1 MSYITLYRKYRP
13 ARFEDVVGQEH
24 IVKTLQNAV
33 KQNRIAHA
41 YLFCGPRGTGKT
53 TISKIFAKMI
63 NCEDEKHRP
72 CDQCENCLA
81 VQQGNHPDIIEI
93 DAASNNGVNEVRDL
107 IEKVKYAPLKGK
119 YKVYIIDEVHM
130 MSAGAFNALLK
141 TIEEPPAHVIFI
153 FATTEPQKVLPTIVS
168 RCQRYDFTKVSIKDM
183 TKRIRDV
190 LHQENIQYE
199 EEAIR
204 LVCQLADGGM
214 RDALSILDQVIAYS
228 QNQITVEDV
237 HAIYGILSVEEK
249 INLLKLIADHKATEC
264 METVHR
270 LVEKGIDIRRTTS
283 DLIEILKETVI
294 HDYSKDVHLL
304 NVLNEEEV
312 YEAKVSKTTKER
324 LKMIDELMN
333 TYEKYRFASNVG
345 SYFEVCLLNMM
356 SMEEQSNVSRET
368 IQDNTHESVQ
378 PVIQEQEK
386 IEPETEIKK
395 ETLKT
400 TVKGLDK
407 EFVLSLLVGAQ
418 KAYRNEDEIKMKQLS
433 NYYLNPN
440 WARFANLLR
449 DHVLIASGEDYIVV
463 AVNNQAVANEINE
476 QDAQGAMIDFMY
488 VLLLKKKK
496 VFAITEDEQRS
507 LIQEF
512 KKRHQEGT
520 LPPAASV
527 QVEIDQLELV
537 KNLFGEENIEIEE

>member
-190 LHQENIQYE
+190 ILQENIQYE

-249 INLLKLIADHKATEC
+249 INLLKLVADHKATEC

-304 NVLNEEEV
+304 SVLNEEEV

-324 LKMIDELMN
+324 LQMIDELMN

-368 IQDNTHESVQ
+368 IQGNTHESVQ

-386 IEPETEIKK
+386 IKPETEVIK
-395 ETLKT
+395 ETSKN

-449 DHVLIASGEDYIVV
+449 DHILVASGEDYIVV

>member
-249 INLLKLIADHKATEC
+249 INLLKLVADYKATEC

-324 LKMIDELMN
+324 LQMIDELMN

-368 IQDNTHESVQ
+368 IQGNTYESVQ
-378 PVIQEQEK
+378 TVIQEQEK
-386 IEPETEIKK
+386 IKPETEVIK
-395 ETLKT
+395 ETPKT

-449 DHVLIASGEDYIVV
+449 DHILVASGEDYIVV

>member
-324 LKMIDELMN
+324 LQMIDELMN

-368 IQDNTHESVQ
+368 IQGNTHESVR

-449 DHVLIASGEDYIVV
+449 DHILVASGEDYIVV

>member
-324 LKMIDELMN
+324 LQMIDELMN

-368 IQDNTHESVQ
+368 IQGNTHESVQ

-386 IEPETEIKK
+386 IKPETEVIK
-395 ETLKT
+395 ETPKT

-449 DHVLIASGEDYIVV
+449 DHILVASGEDYIVV

-488 VLLLKKKK
+488 MLLLKKKK

>member
-228 QNQITVEDV
+228 LNQITVEDV

-249 INLLKLIADHKATEC
+249 INLLKLVADHKATEC

-304 NVLNEEEV
+304 SVLNEEEV

-324 LKMIDELMN
+324 LQMIDELMN

-368 IQDNTHESVQ
+368 IQGNTHESVQ

-386 IEPETEIKK
+386 IKPETEVIK
-395 ETLKT
+395 ETPKT

-449 DHVLIASGEDYIVV
+449 DHILVASGEDYIVV

>member
-249 INLLKLIADHKATEC
+249 INLLKLVADHKATEC

-324 LKMIDELMN
+324 LQMIDELMN

-368 IQDNTHESVQ
+368 IQGNTHESVQ

-386 IEPETEIKK
+386 IEPETEVIK
-395 ETLKT
+395 ETPKT

-449 DHVLIASGEDYIVV
+449 DHILVASGEDYIVV

-488 VLLLKKKK
+488 MLLLKKKK

-527 QVEIDQLELV
+527 QVEIDHLELV

>member
-249 INLLKLIADHKATEC
+249 INLLKLVADHKATEC

-324 LKMIDELMN
+324 LQMIDELMN

-368 IQDNTHESVQ
+368 IQGNTHESVQ

-386 IEPETEIKK
+386 IKPETEVIK
-395 ETLKT
+395 ETSKN

-449 DHVLIASGEDYIVV
+449 DHILVASGEDYIVV

>member
-237 HAIYGILSVEEK
+237 HAIYGILSIEEK
-249 INLLKLIADHKATEC
+249 INLLKLVADHKATEC

-324 LKMIDELMN
+324 LQMIDELMN

-368 IQDNTHESVQ
+368 IQRNTHESVQ
-378 PVIQEQEK
+378 PVVQEQEK

-395 ETLKT
+395 ETPKT

-449 DHVLIASGEDYIVV
+449 DHILVASGEDYIVV

>member
-63 NCEDEKHRP
+63 NCEDEKYRP

-249 INLLKLIADHKATEC
+249 INLLKLVADHKATEC
-264 METVHR
+264 MEMVHR

-283 DLIEILKETVI
+283 DLIEILKESVI

-324 LKMIDELMN
+324 LQMIDELMN

-368 IQDNTHESVQ
+368 IQGNTHESVR

-449 DHVLIASGEDYIVV
+449 DHILVASGEDYIVV

>member
-204 LVCQLADGGM
+204 LVCQLADGGV

-249 INLLKLIADHKATEC
+249 INLLKLVADHKATEC
-264 METVHR
+264 MEMVHR

-283 DLIEILKETVI
+283 DLIEILKESVI

-324 LKMIDELMN
+324 LQMIDELMN

-368 IQDNTHESVQ
+368 IQGNTHESVR

-449 DHVLIASGEDYIVV
+449 DHILVASGEDYIVV

>member
-190 LHQENIQYE
+190 LLQENIQYE

-249 INLLKLIADHKATEC
+249 INLLKLVADHKATEC

-304 NVLNEEEV
+304 SVLNEEEV

-324 LKMIDELMN
+324 LQMIDELMN

-368 IQDNTHESVQ
+368 IQGNTHESVQ

-386 IEPETEIKK
+386 IKPETEVIK
-395 ETLKT
+395 ETSKN

-449 DHVLIASGEDYIVV
+449 DHILVASGEDYIVV